1 MKETLDIFSG
11 SESYPIIPL
20 IVGRKMRVKS
30 IFDGQ
35 ESKVSYHGT
44 LQQILPS
51 ISYPIILMKYPEILP
66 SISYP
71 HEISIE
77 ILPRSSQYIISTE
90 ISMTYPSDAHLS
102 VEFPQADALNE
113 TAGALVPVNLTQPY
127 MCRYVLNL

>member
-77 ILPRSSQYIISTE
+77 I
-90 ISMTYPSDAHLS
+90 SMTYPSDAHLS

-127 MCRYVLNL
+127 MCLYVLNL

>member
-1 MKETLDIFSG
+1 
-11 SESYPIIPL
+11 
-20 IVGRKMRVKS
+20 MRVKS
-30 IFDGQ
+30 IFDGR

-44 LQQILPS
+44 LQQ
-51 ISYPIILMKYPEILP
+51 ILP

-77 ILPRSSQYIISTE
+77 ILPRSSQYIISIE

-113 TAGALVPVNLTQPY
+113 TAGALVPVNLTQTY
-127 MCRYVLNL
+127 MCLYVLNL